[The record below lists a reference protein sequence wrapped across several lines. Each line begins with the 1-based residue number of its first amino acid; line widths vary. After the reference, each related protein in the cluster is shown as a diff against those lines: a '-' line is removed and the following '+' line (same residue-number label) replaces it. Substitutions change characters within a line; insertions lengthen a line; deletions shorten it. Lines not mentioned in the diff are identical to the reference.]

1 MRLRLAFAR
10 IGGQPRKPPMRVLQY
25 PAFDQLEMRDLD
37 VTPPKP
43 DEVRLKVAACGV
55 CGSELESFKNRSPRR
70 PPPLVMGHEFC
81 GTVAET
87 GADVKNWKKGAR
99 VVSNSLVPCG
109 VCVRCTRGDTHLCAH
124 RQIFGMHRPGAF
136 AEYVNVPARCLI
148 PWPENLPAEAASLA
162 EPLANGIHIVN
173 LTKHYPATTVLV
185 IGAGPIGLFAQQ
197 ALQVLRGSK
206 VYVAD
211 LSPERLAVAKKLG
224 AVGVINSRE
233 QDPAKA
239 MQAVTN
245 GEGADLV
252 IDAVGAS
259 ATKKTSLEAL
269 RPGGVTVWIGL
280 HENTL
285 TIDSYNVTLPEK
297 QVLGTYA
304 AKIEELA
311 HALQLMASGQVDALS
326 WVQRFPLEE
335 GVTAFRRMLA
345 AKGNDIKA
353 VICP

>member
-1 MRLRLAFAR
+1 MRALN
-10 IGGQPRKPPMRVLQY
+10 Y
-25 PAFDQLEMRDLD
+25 PAFDQLEIRDVD
-37 VTPPKP
+37 VVAPKP
-43 DEVRLKVAACGV
+43 DEVRLKVAACGI
-55 CGSELESFKNRSPRR
+55 CGSELESFKNHSPRR

-81 GTVAET
+81 GTVAELGSAVT
-87 GADVKNWKKGAR
+87 NVKQGAR

-109 VCVRCTRGDTHLCAH
+109 KCVRCTRGDTHLCAT

-173 LTKHYPATTVLV
+173 LTKAYPAQTVLV
-185 IGAGPIGLFAQQ
+185 IGAGPIGLFTQQ
-197 ALQVLRGSK
+197 AMQVLRGSK

-224 AVGVINSRE
+224 AAGVINSRE
-233 QDPAKA
+233 QDPAKV
-239 MQAVTN
+239 MQELTG

-259 ATKKTSLEAL
+259 VTKKTSLEAL

-280 HENTL
+280 HENAL
-285 TIDSYNVTLPEK
+285 TFDSYNVTLPEK

-304 AKIEELA
+304 AKIEELQ
-311 HALQLMASGQVDALS
+311 HALELMASGKVDALT
-326 WVQRFPLEE
+326 WVQRFPLEQ
-335 GVTAFRRMLA
+335 GVEAFQRMVA

-353 VICP
+353 VVCP

>member
-1 MRLRLAFAR
+1 
-10 IGGQPRKPPMRVLQY
+10 MRVLNY
-25 PAFDQLEMRDLD
+25 PAFDQLEIRDQD

-55 CGSELESFKNRSPRR
+55 CGSELETFKNHSPRR

-81 GTVAET
+81 GTVAEL
-87 GADVKNWKKGAR
+87 GADVKDWKKGAR

-109 VCVRCTRGDTHLCAH
+109 RCVRCTRGDTHLCAH

-148 PWPENLPAEAASLA
+148 PWPENLPAEAAALA
-162 EPLANGIHIVN
+162 EPLANGIHVVN
-173 LTKHYPATTVLV
+173 LTKHYPAATVLV
-185 IGAGPIGLFAQQ
+185 IGAGPIGLFSQQ

-224 AVGVINSRE
+224 AAGVINSRE
-233 QDPAKA
+233 QDPAKVL
-239 MQAVTN
+239 QELTG

-252 IDAVGAS
+252 VDAVGAS

-269 RPGGVTVWIGL
+269 RPGGVAVWIGL
-280 HENTL
+280 HENTV

-304 AKIEELA
+304 AKLEELA

-335 GVTAFRRMLA
+335 GVTAFQRMLA